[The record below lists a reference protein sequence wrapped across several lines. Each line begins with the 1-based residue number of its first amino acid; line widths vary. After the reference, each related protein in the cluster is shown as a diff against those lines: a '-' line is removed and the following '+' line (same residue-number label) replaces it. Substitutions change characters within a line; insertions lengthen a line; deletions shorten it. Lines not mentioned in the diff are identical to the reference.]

1 MAELRTNY
9 EFNNVQL
16 YEDQKAQLQEQAE
29 AIKAERENQSEQSDT
44 QEIKENMEST
54 LTSAQSMVD
63 TAAGKVDTAS
73 GNLSDAIAQLASAE
87 KMPDEIEQGKDAE
100 GKPIKVKNT
109 AKTQAVTEAKAARDK
124 AQAELDAAQAELG
137 DAKEQV
143 SSLQEEIKA
152 TLEAAEEEKQ
162 ALEEEYQTKLEEAEK
177 QLQELNEK
185 IQQAEEES
193 SAVESQNEQNRSSV
207 TVTDKDDDPT
217 VQRKDENGNPIA
229 EFAKDRNGKDDTTLA
244 GLLAGTYV
252 DENGNPIE
260 AKKDKNGKVIT
271 NEENNNE
278 LNSAAWAFYDNNKDD
293 PAFKDALAKKYKE
306 VTGNNLPDTIKSDDI
321 PPEVLLGTDLSG
333 INKKDLNKYTYQSL
347 NTLDYDEKSDA
358 KLSQETNFDSM
369 QALNM
374 NDYNYQ
380 AGEMTQEQAQEKL
393 AKDIADTYGIDV
405 NNKDAMKEA
414 LQDIV
419 LSNPDTFKDSGI
431 DLTKTTGDELLQ
443 KVLGIG
449 NDNDTSNDNIYATSN
464 VLDLSSAAGT
474 TTTAQQAADK
484 EHKIESGETMS
495 GIIRKEL
502 GLADDAPVSNDLI
515 QQVAKASGIDNPDMI
530 QAGDSIT
537 IPGSMLPQ
545 TETTTTSNLT
555 DDQIKENVTKA
566 LCDQYGGF
574 TPEQL
579 MTSPAGKNILAGIML
594 DHAND
599 EIFQGKNIESE
610 EDIINALVEAAKEGR
625 KVATP
630 DTSVSFLTDKNYN
643 DNELRDRALE
653 STDSKISYLAVEKD
667 EVNMTELEASGEN
680 GKPTYLDLL
689 DEVQYEA
696 KEDGT
701 SVSVK
706 DAIVDAE
713 NEVNTLQKEMNQKA
727 AEGTLSPEEAA
738 AYTQQINDA
747 KTKYD
752 SLTELGKSAIQQ
764 LAETNPLLFPDLY
777 NENGDLDVP
786 GLENG
791 LNTEITNPKDENGK
805 NYLMIKLRFN

>member
-1 MAELRTNY
+1 
-9 EFNNVQL
+9 
-16 YEDQKAQLQEQAE
+16 
-29 AIKAERENQSEQSDT
+29 
-44 QEIKENMEST
+44 
-54 LTSAQSMVD
+54 
-63 TAAGKVDTAS
+63 
-73 GNLSDAIAQLASAE
+73 
-87 KMPDEIEQGKDAE
+87 
-100 GKPIKVKNT
+100 
-109 AKTQAVTEAKAARDK
+109 
-124 AQAELDAAQAELG
+124 LDAAQTELG

-143 SSLQEEIKA
+143 SSLQEEIET
-152 TLEAAEEEKQ
+152 TLKAAEEEEQ
-162 ALEEEYQTKLEEAEK
+162 ALEEEYQTKLEEAET
-177 QLQELNEK
+177 QLQELDEK

-193 SAVESQNEQNRSSV
+193 SSVESQNEQNRSSV
-207 TVTDKDDDPT
+207 TVTLDDDEAT
-217 VQRKDENGNPIA
+217 KQKTDENGNPIA
-229 EFAKDRNGKDDTTLA
+229 EFAKDNNGKDDTTLA

-293 PAFKDALAKKYKE
+293 PAFKEAVAKKYKE
-306 VTGNNLPDTIKSDDI
+306 VTGNDLPDTIKSEDI

-333 INKKDLNKYTYQSL
+333 INKEDLNKYTYQSL
-347 NTLDYDEKSDA
+347 NTLDYDEKSGA
-358 KLSQETNFDSM
+358 KLSQETNFDAM

-405 NNKDAMKEA
+405 NNSDAMKEA

-419 LSNPDTFKDSGI
+419 MSNPDTFKDSGI
-431 DLTKTTGDELLQ
+431 DLTQATGDELLQ

-495 GIIRKEL
+495 SIIRKEL
-502 GLADDAPVSNDLI
+502 GLADDASVSNDLI
-515 QQVAKASGIDNPDMI
+515 QQVAEANGIDNPDMI

-579 MTSPAGKNILAGIML
+579 MNSPAGKNIMKRR
-594 DHAND
+594 
-599 EIFQGKNIESE
+599 EKKE
-610 EDIINALVEAAKEGR
+610 E
-625 KVATP
+625 
-630 DTSVSFLTDKNYN
+630 
-643 DNELRDRALE
+643 
-653 STDSKISYLAVEKD
+653 EK
-667 EVNMTELEASGEN
+667 
-680 GKPTYLDLL
+680 
-689 DEVQYEA
+689 
-696 KEDGT
+696 
-701 SVSVK
+701 
-706 DAIVDAE
+706 
-713 NEVNTLQKEMNQKA
+713 
-727 AEGTLSPEEAA
+727 
-738 AYTQQINDA
+738 
-747 KTKYD
+747 
-752 SLTELGKSAIQQ
+752 
-764 LAETNPLLFPDLY
+764 
-777 NENGDLDVP
+777 
-786 GLENG
+786 
-791 LNTEITNPKDENGK
+791 
-805 NYLMIKLRFN
+805 